1 MHSKELLQYS
11 KNLTLLLAEDHD
23 ELRENTANILQNF
36 FQSVDAVSNGEE
48 ALSLYSKK
56 RYDIILTDLR
66 MPRVDGINLVE
77 AIYEQNPQQKV
88 IVLSAHDESKYLI
101 PLLNLGVEHYIK
113 KPLDFQELIQV
124 FYQVAK
130 KISSLS
136 NKQETDKKI
145 VFSEDTYYDKESKIL
160 TVDKEGIYL
169 TKYEI
174 IFLDTLSNQLSK
186 IYSNDEIVH
195 AYQSLGESIDA
206 QNIRKLVSKLRKKMP
221 PDTIESVY
229 GVGYRL
235 IPKA

>member
-36 FQSVDAVSNGEE
+36 FQTVDAVSNGEE
-48 ALSLYSKK
+48 ALALYNENS
-56 RYDIILTDLR
+56 YDIILTDIR
-66 MPRVDGINLVE
+66 MPKVDGITLVE
-77 AIYEQNPQQKV
+77 AIYDKNPQQKV

-113 KPLDFQELIQV
+113 KPLDYQELIQV
-124 FYQVAK
+124 FYHVAK
-130 KISSLS
+130 KIDSLTNNIEVHNKVMLS
-136 NKQETDKKI
+136 N
-145 VFSEDTYYDKESKIL
+145 DTYYDKEKKIL
-160 TVDKEGIYL
+160 SVNEEVSYL

-174 IFLDTLSNQLSK
+174 IFLDTLTQQLSK

-195 AYQSLGESIDA
+195 AYEALGESIDA
-206 QNIRKLVSKLRKKMP
+206 QNIRKLVSKLRKKVP
-221 PDTIESVY
+221 ENTIESIY

-235 IPKA
+235 IPNT